1 MTLTNPSV
9 QAAAATATAV
19 PGRAELVARATALQ
33 PLLREH
39 AARIE
44 ADRKVTDEVID
55 ALADAGLFKLTVA
68 RRFGGYETDMRTLL
82 DASAA
87 LAEGDGST
95 GWVVAVV
102 NTCNWLAGLFP
113 AEVQEE
119 VFGADADARVTG
131 VFTPA
136 AAGNHKVEGG
146 WRMSGRWYYNS
157 GAWHSTWAVLG
168 MPLTDESG
176 EVVDQAMALVPRTDL
191 EMQDVWHVAGMRGTG
206 SNCLIAEDVFV
217 PERRVISVPRAID
230 GELPAVHGPT
240 GLFRSPLSPLLALG
254 LAGPQVGMA
263 RAALKLVT
271 EKAATKP
278 ISYTYYATQAESV
291 AVQLQIAEAA
301 LQIDTAQLH
310 LHRAAA
316 DIDEAAARGGEL
328 DVLTR
333 ARVRADSG
341 HAIKNALEAINT
353 LLNVHGGGAF
363 ADANPL
369 QRIWRDASI
378 AGRHAV
384 AMPAVSMEI
393 YGKVLLGVEERITP
407 FV

>member
-1 MTLTNPSV
+1 MTITSRSV
-9 QAAAATATAV
+9 PAATSTAV
-19 PGRAELVARATALQ
+19 PDRAELVARATALQ

-55 ALADAGLFKLTVA
+55 ALTDAGLFKLTVA
-68 RRFGGYETDMRTLL
+68 RRFGGHESDMRTLL
-82 DASAA
+82 DVSAA
-87 LAEGDGST
+87 IAEGDGST
-95 GWVVAVV
+95 GWVTAVV

-113 AEVQEE
+113 VEAQEE
-119 VFGADADARVTG
+119 VFGADPDARVTG

-136 AAGNHKVEGG
+136 AITNRKVEGG

-168 MPLTDESG
+168 IPLTGESG
-176 EVVDQAMALVPRTDL
+176 EVVDQAMVLVPRTDL

-206 SNCLIAEDVFV
+206 SNCLMAEDVFV
-217 PERRVISVPRAID
+217 PGHRVISVPRAID

-254 LAGPQVGMA
+254 LVGPQVGMA

-271 EKAATKP
+271 EKTATKP
-278 ISYTYYATQAESV
+278 ISYTYYETQAESV
-291 AVQLQIAEAA
+291 AVQLQVAEAA

-310 LHRAAA
+310 LYRAAA

-341 HAIKNALEAINT
+341 HAVKNVLEALNT
-353 LLNVHGGGAF
+353 LLDVHGGGAF

-384 AMPAVSMEI
+384 ATPAVGMEI
-393 YGKVLLGVEERITP
+393 YGKLLLGVDERITP

>member
-1 MTLTNPSV
+1 MTSTSTSTSTGTS
-9 QAAAATATAV
+9 AATA
-19 PGRAELVARATALQ
+19 AELVARATALQ

-68 RRFGGYETDMRTLL
+68 RRFGGHESDMRTLV
-82 DASAA
+82 DVTAA
-87 LAEGDGST
+87 VAEGDGST

-113 AEVQEE
+113 LQAQEE
-119 VFGADADARVTG
+119 VFGADPDARVTG

-136 AAGNHKVEGG
+136 TATNHKVEGG
-146 WRMSGRWYYNS
+146 WRISGRWYYNS
-157 GAWHSTWAVLG
+157 GSWHSTWAVLG
-168 MPLTDESG
+168 LPLTDESG
-176 EVVDQAMALVPRTDL
+176 EVADQAMVLVPRTDL

-217 PERRVISVPRAID
+217 PEHRVISVPRAIE

-278 ISYTYYATQAESV
+278 ISYTYYETQAESV
-291 AVQLQIAEAA
+291 AVQLQVAEAA
-301 LQIDTAQLH
+301 MQIDTAQLH

-316 DIDEAAARGGEL
+316 DIDEAAARGGDL
-328 DVLTR
+328 DAPIR

-341 HAIKNALEAINT
+341 HAIKNVLAAINT

-369 QRIWRDASI
+369 QRIWRDAGT

-384 AMPAVSMEI
+384 STPAVGMEI
-393 YGKVLLGVEERITP
+393 YGKLLLGVEERITP